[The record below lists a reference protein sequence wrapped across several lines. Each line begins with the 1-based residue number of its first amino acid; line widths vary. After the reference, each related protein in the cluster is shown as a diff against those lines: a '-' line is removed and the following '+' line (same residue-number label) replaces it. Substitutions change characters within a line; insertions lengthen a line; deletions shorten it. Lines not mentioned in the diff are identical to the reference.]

1 VQDFVY
7 NEGMAGKE
15 RINIYIDGGN
25 FHHLVLKKLGID
37 ELDFE
42 FDKFADFLAEDRKI
56 VDMGKRFYI
65 GTVREKIGDA
75 QSKEAM
81 ARQTK
86 LFTNL
91 RLGDWEIKTSKL
103 RMRTEKIIID
113 KRVADYKKII
123 QAGIQEINVNRMRE
137 KGIDVKLAT
146 DLIVGAIDNKYD
158 TAVIVSSDTDLA
170 PSIDWI
176 RLRLKKKVEYVGFS
190 INSLKIPQEKST
202 PSQGMI
208 THSDIQRILVES
220 DVKKFVKQKLF

>member
-1 VQDFVY
+1 MQDFVY

>member
-1 VQDFVY
+1 MQDFVY

-56 VDMGKRFYI
+56 ADMGKRFYI

>member
-1 VQDFVY
+1 
-7 NEGMAGKE
+7 MAGKE